1 MAGDDDDNTPVSK
14 AAFDEAID
22 KMIKMIGDIGKKVNT
37 EVSSVLQDYALLS
50 TSIKNVQTQLLEKQG
65 RFDSGSYSGGDKAP
79 APPVHKLRFLKYDG
93 YEDPHHLDPQ
103 GRAVFSCAR
112 HARGPEGVDDHVL
125 PPRRSKPVVL
135 PLGEE
140 SRRP

>member
-1 MAGDDDDNTPVSK
+1 MAGNDDDNTPVSK

-65 RFDSGSYSGGDKAP
+65 RF
-79 APPVHKLRFLKYDG
+79 
-93 YEDPHHLDPQ
+93 
-103 GRAVFSCAR
+103 
-112 HARGPEGVDDHVL
+112 
-125 PPRRSKPVVL
+125 
-135 PLGEE
+135 E
-140 SRRP
+140 S